1 MDITAIMRYYVLI
14 MPTRRPLETVLK
26 PDAQKVFDHFSSC
39 FNIRILF
46 FSPGGEELNVGL
58 NRPDSDYCRLIQ
70 EQLYGEQACLN
81 LDEEKRREAARSG
94 NVICYQCHAGLVEAI
109 KPIYFENSLLGYVA
123 IGQFRSARELP
134 ERARADWQS
143 RVGSTRLEEAF
154 ASLQFVDQ
162 EKIDDTLG
170 LFSVLVDYI
179 VSQRMITRQGSIAL
193 NDLVSYMESNPQVNL
208 SLDDAA
214 RMVHKSPSTVSH
226 LFKSKLGAS
235 FKQTQTEIKLRK
247 AEEHMAADPEMPVGE
262 VAAKVGYVDP
272 LYFSR
277 IYKKHRGIPPSKF
290 SER

>member
-1 MDITAIMRYYVLI
+1 MDITAIMCYYVLV
-14 MPTRRPLETVLK
+14 MLNRRPLETVLK
-26 PDAQKVFDHFSSC
+26 PDAQRVFDHFSSC
-39 FNIRILF
+39 FNIRIIF

-70 EQLYGEQACLN
+70 EQLYGEQVCLN

-94 NVICYQCHAGLVEAI
+94 NILCYQCHAGLVEAI
-109 KPIYFENSLLGYVA
+109 KPIYFENNLLGYVA

-134 ERARADWQS
+134 KRVREDWQS

-162 EKIDDTLG
+162 EKMDDTLG

-179 VSQRMITRQGSIAL
+179 ISQRMIVRQGSIAL
-193 NDLVSYMESNPQVNL
+193 SDLVSYMESNPQVNI
-208 SLDDAA
+208 SLAAAA
-214 RMVHKSPSTVSH
+214 RMVHRSPSTVSH

-235 FKQTQTEIKLRK
+235 FKQTQTDIKLRK
-247 AEEHMAADPEMPVGE
+247 AEDYMAANPEMS
-262 VAAKVGYVDP
+262 VAEAAARVGYVDP

-277 IYKKHRGIPPSKF
+277 IYKRYRGIPPSKF
-290 SER
+290 AKR